1 MGLFDV
7 DEEKLQV
14 LYHRAW
20 NECGRGFVDPRKFP
34 YLEKAIIQYA
44 RENNCSFDEAWIL
57 AKTGKLPG

>member
-20 NECGRGFVDPRKFP
+20 HESGMGFVDPRKYP
-34 YLEKAIIQYA
+34 YLNKALIQYA
-44 RENNCSFDEAWIL
+44 KENNCSYDQAWIL
-57 AKTGKLPG
+57 AKTGKRV